1 MYTFRFFVYLSKEG
15 DRMKFDLNFAT
26 HEARKCAD
34 YLSQAQ
40 HHLARARKVDDEE
53 RSLKE
58 RQEKERE
65 ALRQKH
71 LQDEVS
77 TIEEVEC
84 LERG

>member
-1 MYTFRFFVYLSKEG
+1 MYLSKEG

-40 HHLARARKVDDEE
+40 HHVARARKVDEE
-53 RSLKE
+53 EKQLRE

-65 ALRQKH
+65 SIRQKQ
-71 LQDEVS
+71 LEEEVS
-77 TIEEVEC
+77 
-84 LERG
+84 

>member
-1 MYTFRFFVYLSKEG
+1 
-15 DRMKFDLNFAT
+15 MKFDLNFAT

-77 TIEEVEC
+77 TIDEVEC